1 MSKETKRREN
11 SLSGT
16 PGHTHVLDGE
26 VVSCKQSRSGNCPM
40 FLLATPQTS
49 RAESVQNPPSA
60 PTSLLHEVAAGDTT
74 RVRLAAEVPFASPG
88 SEDLDFLDLSFFGVV
103 ASGDECEGRRL
114 GIFQGASKGLI
125 PAGLTPSLPPFD
137 MSRPLRAFVIA
148 NAAVNP
154 GIGGWPG
161 ASMKSWLP
169 VCDG

>member
-1 MSKETKRREN
+1 MRGTVCREQ
-11 SLSGT
+11 LGT
-16 PGHTHVLDGE
+16 HTR
-26 VVSCKQSRSGNCPM
+26 SRWRGGVMQAITLGKLPPCFWM
-40 FLLATPQTS
+40 TTPHTS
-49 RAESVQNPPSA
+49 RPESVQNPSSTLA
-60 PTSLLHEVAAGDTT
+60 SLLQGVAAGDTT

-88 SEDLDFLDLSFFGVV
+88 SEDLDFLALSFFGVV
-103 ASGDECEGRRL
+103 PSGDACEGRRP
-114 GIFQGASKGLI
+114 GIFQGPSKGLI
-125 PAGLTPSLPPFD
+125 PVGLIPSPPPFD